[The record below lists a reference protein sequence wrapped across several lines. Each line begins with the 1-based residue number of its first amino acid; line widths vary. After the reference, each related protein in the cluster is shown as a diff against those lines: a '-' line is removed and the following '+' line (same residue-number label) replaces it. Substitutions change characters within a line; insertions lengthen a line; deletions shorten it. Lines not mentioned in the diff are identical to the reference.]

1 MTPTPHT
8 KAKRGDSARRL
19 FTVALELFT
28 EHGYDNVTTEQIAQ
42 AAGVTQRTFFRHFP
56 KKSDVLGAEA
66 ERATNVFFTMLDAQ
80 PPSKTLIDALVDTI
94 REHASSDQPA
104 SQALAFSRLVR
115 NNPGLEAFLGV
126 YQREFEKRLAGWI
139 AGRLDRDPT
148 DLDVEVAAA
157 MLASARRSVMMRW
170 VAQGGDIEEMMNMV
184 SVALKGVDLLTSPA
198 TAAAHGSAATT
209 SIVGNS
215 R

>member
-8 KAKRGDSARRL
+8 PTKRGDSARRL
-19 FTVALELFT
+19 FSVALELFT

-56 KKSDVLGAEA
+56 KKSDVLGVEA
-66 ERATNVFFTMLDAQ
+66 ERATNVFFKMLEAQ
-80 PPSKTLIDALVDTI
+80 PPSKTLIEALVDSI

-104 SQALAFSRLVR
+104 AQALAFSRLVR

-126 YQREFEKRLAGWI
+126 YQREFEGRLAQWI

-148 DLDVEVAAA
+148 DLDIEVAAA
-157 MLASARRSVMMRW
+157 MLASARRSVMVRW
-170 VAQGGDIEEMMNMV
+170 VAQGGDIDAMMDMV
-184 SVALKGVDLLTSPA
+184 SVALKGIDIIHTSA
-198 TAAAHGSAATT
+198 TASAITAAKE
-209 SIVGNS
+209 
-215 R
+215 